1 MMIRVDP
8 AADGI
13 VNMARDL
20 ELLLH
25 VSQNEITGRIYSWD
39 APWVTLGHYQVAERA
54 LIPGCTVPSIVRP
67 TGGKAVLHG
76 HDLTIGLAASFSALN
91 VGQREL
97 KAAYRKLIIP
107 VVSAMTEC
115 GIPAELGENTQFV
128 RSAGKVADC
137 FAHVSPNDVVDPL
150 SGSKVCGCSLKLTDK
165 AILMQASIPVSTPL
179 VDPSLVFEE
188 PAPQLTEKKISP
200 QEFAERLSFYLQQ
213 LLDTD

>member
-1 MMIRVDP
+1 MLIRIDP

-20 ELLLH
+20 ELLFC
-25 VSQNEITGRIYSWD
+25 VSQNEIAGRIYTWD

-54 LIPGCTVPSIVRP
+54 LIPGCSVPSIVRP

-76 HDLTIGLAASFSALN
+76 HDLTIGLAASLKALN

-97 KAAYRKLIIP
+97 KAAYRKLIMP
-107 VVSAMTEC
+107 VVLSMTDC
-115 GIPAELGENTQFV
+115 GIAAELGENTQFV
-128 RSAGKVADC
+128 KSAGKVADC
-137 FAHVSPNDVVDPL
+137 FAHVSPNDVVDPV

-179 VDPSLVFEE
+179 VDPSLVFGE
-188 PAPQLTEKKISP
+188 PAPTLPEKKVSP
-200 QEFAERLSFYLQQ
+200 HDFAERLSFYIQQ
-213 LLDTD
+213 LI